1 MPSRTENKY
10 QSGGN
15 IISTPLQ
22 SGTSSSGLAV
32 VFGKPFF
39 TGTSDIGGSTT
50 AFLPSISIAPEDAPS
65 GAFYVLSAISRTG
78 FTIVFKNSSNAVI
91 DVKFTFQALGYG
103 KGAWLMTRVNSTGKE
118 SSSNFSPDNGTG
130 SAVRTAMKD
139 IFESLRT
146 VNSAAGDP
154 SGAANLAAYQ
164 LHINTDSNLLKIRN
178 GANSAFIELGNI
190 SQTNFGFLS
199 AAGGT
204 MTGAFLADD
213 AGTASAPA
221 ISFDG
226 DTDLGL
232 FRKSANVLGFS
243 ASGTEQM
250 IFDQNGLTLQA
261 QNDLRFADSDSS
273 NYVGFQA
280 PTTVSSSLTWTLPA
294 TDAAVSGYALVSDAS
309 GTLSWAAA
317 GGGAN
322 GNGTNE
328 IFWEN
333 DQTVTGDYSITN
345 GKNAGS
351 FGPIEIASGVTVTV
365 GAGETWTVV

>member
-1 MPSRTENKY
+1 
-10 QSGGN
+10 
-15 IISTPLQ
+15 
-22 SGTSSSGLAV
+22 
-32 VFGKPFF
+32 
-39 TGTSDIGGSTT
+39 
-50 AFLPSISIAPEDAPS
+50 
-65 GAFYVLSAISRTG
+65 
-78 FTIVFKNSSNAVI
+78 
-91 DVKFTFQALGYG
+91 
-103 KGAWLMTRVNSTGKE
+103 MTRVNSTGKE

-178 GANSAFIELGNI
+178 AANSDFIELGNI

-199 AAGGT
+199 ASGVPLTGVLAASAGS
-204 MTGAFLADD
+204 
-213 AGTASAPA
+213 ASAP
-221 ISFDG
+221 SLHFG
-226 DTDLGL
+226 DSTTGL
-232 FRKSANVLGFS
+232 FKKATNQIGLTF
-243 ASGTEQM
+243 AGTEKLF
-250 IFDQNGLTLQA
+250 FDQNGVTLQA
-261 QNDLRFADSDSS
+261 QSDLRFADSDSS

-280 PTTVSSSLTWTLPA
+280 PATVSSSLTWTLPA

-322 GNGTNE
+322 GNGSNE

-333 DQTVTGDYSITN
+333 DQTVTGDYTITN

-351 FGPIEIASGVTVTV
+351 FGPIEIGSGVTVTV
-365 GAGETWTVV
+365 GSGETWTVV

>member
-1 MPSRTENKY
+1 
-10 QSGGN
+10 
-15 IISTPLQ
+15 
-22 SGTSSSGLAV
+22 
-32 VFGKPFF
+32 
-39 TGTSDIGGSTT
+39 
-50 AFLPSISIAPEDAPS
+50 
-65 GAFYVLSAISRTG
+65 
-78 FTIVFKNSSNAVI
+78 
-91 DVKFTFQALGYG
+91 
-103 KGAWLMTRVNSTGKE
+103 MTRVNSTGKE

-178 GANSAFIELGNI
+178 AANSAFIELGNV

-221 ISFDG
+221 LSFDG

-280 PTTVSSSLTWTLPA
+280 PATVSSSLTWTLPA

-322 GNGTNE
+322 GNGTDE

-345 GKNAGS
+345 NKNAGS
-351 FGPIEIASGVTVTV
+351 FGPITIQSGVTVTV
-365 GAGETWTVV
+365 GSGETWTVV

>member
-1 MPSRTENKY
+1 
-10 QSGGN
+10 
-15 IISTPLQ
+15 
-22 SGTSSSGLAV
+22 
-32 VFGKPFF
+32 
-39 TGTSDIGGSTT
+39 
-50 AFLPSISIAPEDAPS
+50 
-65 GAFYVLSAISRTG
+65 
-78 FTIVFKNSSNAVI
+78 
-91 DVKFTFQALGYG
+91 
-103 KGAWLMTRVNSTGKE
+103 MTRVNSTGKE

-178 GANSAFIELGNI
+178 AANSAFIELGNV

-221 ISFDG
+221 ISFDA

-280 PTTVSSSLTWTLPA
+280 PATVSSSLTWTLPA

-333 DQTVTGDYSITN
+333 DQTITGDYSITN
-345 GKNAGS
+345 NKNAGS
-351 FGPIEIASGVTVTV
+351 FGPITIQSGVTVTV
-365 GAGETWTVV
+365 GSGETWTVV